1 MSRMGHAP
9 VQSPHHLQM
18 PPYPQ
23 TSHIQPQ
30 SHQNTA
36 AHNQSVDSV
45 PLPEG
50 WQKAFT
56 AEGEPYYVNHK
67 NRTTSWFH
75 PSVPQHHHSH
85 SAFAGH
91 GLRGIQQ
98 GYQNYASQ
106 NMSLQQHLQADK
118 DTRRIQYDQ
127 HNRAEHMLP
136 QQSNII
142 EASHVPATL
151 YNDPYLS
158 SNNHIRQASH
168 DSGLGVT
175 AMPYQSD
182 VGMDF
187 DDQNMD
193 TVHSSVNK
201 LSRSQD
207 YLDSMPATDI
217 DADPMHHDQPMQEQ
231 MEGDLLGRWV

>member
-1 MSRMGHAP
+1 MGHAP
-9 VQSPHHLQM
+9 VHSPHHLPM

-23 TSHIQPQ
+23 PPQ
-30 SHQNTA
+30 MSSQQTHQQQSTA
-36 AHNQSVDSV
+36 PNQSVDSI

-56 AEGEPYYVNHK
+56 ADGEPYYVNHK

-75 PSVPQHHHSH
+75 PSVPQHHHSRSYAGMS
-85 SAFAGH
+85 SAMP
-91 GLRGIQQ
+91 QP
-98 GYQNYASQ
+98 GYQNYSQ
-106 NMSLQQHLQADK
+106 QNLTLQQHLQVDK
-118 DTRRIQYDQ
+118 DIRRIPYDSHRQ
-127 HNRAEHMLP
+127 EHLL
-136 QQSNII
+136 QQQPNV
-142 EASHVPATL
+142 ADSHVPATL

-182 VGMDF
+182 AGMEF
-187 DDQNMD
+187 EETMD
-193 TVHSSVNK
+193 TTGHSSISK
-201 LSRSQD
+201 APQSRD
-207 YLDSMPATDI
+207 YLDI
-217 DADPMHHDQPMQEQ
+217 EADTLHTDQPMQEQ